1 MEAADRDEA
10 VRLSVE
16 ETFDGVREGTKLVLA
31 VDVVEVEALRRVG
44 FIGCFWGGDEV
55 ADDVM

>member
-16 ETFDGVREGTKLVLA
+16 ETLDGVREGTKLVLA
-31 VDVVEVEALRRVG
+31 VEVVEVEALRRVV
-44 FIGCFWGGDEV
+44 FIGCL
-55 ADDVM
+55 

>member
-16 ETFDGVREGTKLVLA
+16 ETFDGVREGTKLVLEVEA
-31 VDVVEVEALRRVG
+31 VDVEALRRLE
-44 FIGCFWGGDEV
+44 FIGSL
-55 ADDVM
+55 

>member
-16 ETFDGVREGTKLVLA
+16 ETLDGVREGMKLVLE
-31 VDVVEVEALRRVG
+31 VDVVEVEALRRVV
-44 FIGCFWGGDEV
+44 FIGCF
-55 ADDVM
+55 